1 VAVPK
6 LAKGAL
12 LALIV
17 AARAAEAGEI
27 PKAAPPKAP
36 APPAETPRNTDA
48 EAKRLFLRG
57 LELADRGVWA
67 EALEAFRGS
76 LALAVRPSTVFNVG
90 NALYRLGRTREAIES
105 FRRYLALSDPKADR
119 KMRERTEELL
129 KVSLAALVS
138 FELTL
143 SPEDA
148 VVKVNGA
155 PEPGSGK
162 SRLIVLDA
170 GKHRVEVAAEGWVSA
185 SFDVSAGAGEKIAQ
199 TVALVREI
207 REGTLVVTTSVDDAM
222 IKVDAKSEGIGQ
234 VELKLAPGRHV
245 VEVEA
250 KGHAPSKQDVTI
262 TRGARSELRVTLVAL
277 PPPPSAEDPGLLS
290 RPVFWIVA
298 GAVVAAAGA
307 AAVLVATRSEDPAYS
322 GTLGRTF

>member
-1 VAVPK
+1 MRVPD

-12 LALIV
+12 LVLIAV
-17 AARAAEAGEI
+17 AQIAQASEP
-27 PKAAPPKAP
+27 PKTAAPPG
-36 APPAETPRNTDA
+36 ETPRNTDV

-57 LELADRGVWA
+57 IELADRGVWA

-105 FRRYLALSDPKADR
+105 FRRYLEVSDPKADR
-119 KMRERTEELL
+119 KMRDRTQELL

-148 VVKVNGA
+148 VVKVDGA
-155 PEPGSGK
+155 PEPGRGK
-162 SRLIVLDA
+162 SRLLVLDA
-170 GKHRVEVAAEGWVSA
+170 GQHRVEVAAEGWVSS
-185 SFDVSAGAGEKIAQ
+185 SFDVSAGSGEKLAR
-199 TVALVREI
+199 TVALAREI
-207 REGTLVVTTSVDDAM
+207 REGTLAIATSVEDAM

-250 KGHAPSKQDVTI
+250 KGYAPSKQDVKI
-262 TRGARSELRVTLVAL
+262 ERGARAELHVTLVAL
-277 PPPPSAEDPGLLS
+277 PPPAPAEEPGLLS
-290 RPVFWIVA
+290 KPVFWIVA
-298 GAVVAAAGA
+298 GAVVAAAAGT
-307 AAVLVATRSEDPAYS
+307 AAVLVVTRSEDPTYS
-322 GTLGRTF
+322 GTLGRVF

>member
-1 VAVPK
+1 MAVPK
-6 LAKGAL
+6 LAKVVL
-12 LALIV
+12 LALI
-17 AARAAEAGEI
+17 AC
-27 PKAAPPKAP
+27 
-36 APPAETPRNTDA
+36 APPAQAGEPHKPSPPGETPRNTDA

-67 EALEAFRGS
+67 EALDAFRGS

-105 FRRYLALSDPKADR
+105 FRRYLEVSDPRADR

-148 VVKVNGA
+148 LVKVNGA

-170 GKHRVEVAAEGWVSA
+170 GKHRVEVAAEGWVSE
-185 SFDVSAGAGEKIAQ
+185 SFDVSAGAGEKVAR

-207 REGTLVVTTSVDDAM
+207 REGILVVTTSVDDAM

-277 PPPPSAEDPGLLS
+277 PPPPEAEDPGLLS

-322 GTLGRTF
+322 GTIGRAF